1 MDTRTHAA
9 GGGTAAAA
17 LAAQDDLPGLF
28 AARHAG
34 GGRIRQENEARI
46 MGAAEYVFA
55 RAGFAGAT
63 MADIAVRAG
72 VPKSNLHYYFRT
84 KQALYRAVL
93 ANTLD
98 LWLSETDI
106 ITADHAPQAALEQ
119 YIRAKMR
126 LSASYPDASR
136 VFANELL
143 HGAPEIGETLRDAL
157 RALVM
162 RKACVI
168 RAWVDSGQMAD
179 VDPSHL
185 FFTIWAATQTYADFE
200 TQICAVLG
208 VSRLVEQHYEQA
220 TEHLVALLLRGCG
233 LEPAA
238 THDGGFLP
246 ADRSPRLATHT
257 TMPDNARASPDA
269 AADIVGET

>member
-1 MDTRTHAA
+1 MDLAATADGRLPPSAA
-9 GGGTAAAA
+9 GA
-17 LAAQDDLPGLF
+17 
-28 AARHAG
+28 AG

-46 MGAAEYVFA
+46 LRAAEYVFA

-93 ANTLD
+93 SHTLR

-106 ITADHAPQAALEQ
+106 IDAATPPRRALEQ

-143 HGAPEIGETLRDAL
+143 HGAPEIADVLGGAL
-157 RALVM
+157 RALVA
-162 RKACVI
+162 RKAEVI
-168 RAWVDSGQMAD
+168 RQWVASGQMAS
-179 VDPSHL
+179 VDPQHL

-200 TQICAVLG
+200 TQVCAVLG
-208 VSRLVEQHYEQA
+208 VSRLGAREFERA
-220 TEHLVALLLRGCG
+220 TDHLVGLLLRGCG
-233 LEPAA
+233 LPGDEGGAAMAPAE
-238 THDGGFLP
+238 
-246 ADRSPRLATHT
+246 
-257 TMPDNARASPDA
+257 
-269 AADIVGET
+269 GERGDHGA